1 MTPLKTLMKLSVILV
16 EDVTTKK
23 VPLLYPITHQ
33 RKQYCSDKN
42 AVLQVLILTS
52 ICFVHY
58 FPRVILLSYT
68 DLLSGG
74 FFVFGIAVVKDIFT
88 SETDLPLGTYD
99 RRFWGLNSMFGLQI
113 FLSLLSFE
121 RF

>member
-23 VPLLYPITHQ
+23 VPLLYPIMHQ

-42 AVLQVLILTS
+42 AVLQVLILTP

-58 FPRVILLSYT
+58 FSRVILLSFIFFPVV
-68 DLLSGG
+68 LRLRLSGG
-74 FFVFGIAVVKDIFT
+74 KRHFH
-88 SETDLPLGTYD
+88 
-99 RRFWGLNSMFGLQI
+99 Q
-113 FLSLLSFE
+113 
-121 RF
+121 